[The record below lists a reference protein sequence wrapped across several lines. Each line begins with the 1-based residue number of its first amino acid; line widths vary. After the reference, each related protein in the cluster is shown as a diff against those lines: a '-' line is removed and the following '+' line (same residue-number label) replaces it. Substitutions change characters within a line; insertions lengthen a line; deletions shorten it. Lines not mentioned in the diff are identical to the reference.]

1 MTKDSIDIIKAQIYK
16 SNDNRF
22 KIMKKISRKFRSFII
37 LLCLLLILVISIMII
52 GYQKKLKLEN
62 SIQNVFDEMVV
73 NECEGLK
80 QAQNVE
86 VVSEYIGYLNMKYSF
101 VSENISSDLFKDVYD
116 ASRMITVLYIIFEI
130 TDEARDY
137 KGRITFAYNEYLHK
151 LFIYQEEEEGS
162 IPLADQEAYRD
173 YLLHDVIIRG
183 WIEYGDSR
191 YTMDDP
197 GEIEIVDYMLPYEYC
212 GETGIRADQKAV
224 NYRKGYRGS
233 FEGEESYVIWLENE
247 ELLCVQQVIEYRR
260 NNHTTPI
267 MSPRIPERLQE
278 KLREN
283 VNNMDT
289 GGTRFIVQKRED
301 GQICT
306 LSDIV
311 DVDDEFIEWMKS
323 SGKAEGNLQ
332 KIPENREEGC
342 RNTQM
347 MLQNCPEERIKE
359 ALEQCEFYI
368 EPGYLHIRFPYWNR
382 EAENPGWV
390 KNGNSL
396 WKGWLTMKTGD
407 IDKFLKVE
415 KW

>member
-1 MTKDSIDIIKAQIYK
+1 
-16 SNDNRF
+16 
-22 KIMKKISRKFRSFII
+22 MKKKKKALNAVFI
-37 LLCLLLILVISIMII
+37 LLGILAAFPIAVMTIEYRERLRAERSI
-52 GYQKKLKLEN
+52 E
-62 SIQNVFDEMVV
+62 NVFDEMVV
-73 NECEGLK
+73 NKCESLR
-80 QAQNVE
+80 QAQNIE
-86 VVSEYIGYLNMKYSF
+86 IVSESDPGYIKMKYSF
-101 VSENISSDLFKDVYD
+101 VSDDISSDLFKYFGNVLKLSMD
-116 ASRMITVLYIIFEI
+116 AAFYMRFYIL
-130 TDEARDY
+130 DEARDY
-137 KGRITFAYNEYLHK
+137 KGTMVFAYNECLHK
-151 LFIYQEEEEGS
+151 LFIYQEEEEKGHIS
-162 IPLADQEAYRD
+162 PADLEAYRD

-197 GEIEIVDYMLPYEYC
+197 GEIEIVDYLLPYEYC
-212 GETGIRADQKAV
+212 GETGIRADRETV
-224 NYRKGYRGS
+224 NDRKGYMGS

-247 ELLCVQQVIEYRR
+247 ELLCVQQVIEYDRKFR
-260 NNHTTPI
+260 GGVLK
-267 MSPRIPERLQE
+267 SIPE

-289 GGTRFIVQKRED
+289 GGTRFIVQKKDD
-301 GQICT
+301 GLICA

-342 RNTQM
+342 RNTQI

-368 EPGYLHIRFPYWNR
+368 EPGYLHIRFPYWDYK
-382 EAENPGWV
+382 AEDSGWV

-396 WKGWLTMKTGD
+396 WKGWLTMETGD